1 MFCHEMV
8 QTHLSGMGVEW
19 LFNIEKAPWWGGVFE
34 RMVKSAK
41 RCLRKMIGQAKFS
54 LDELQTTVIEVESII
69 NSRPL
74 SYVSSNDLEEPL
86 TPSHLLIGRR
96 VLSLPDNLSHERELN
111 DGDFEV
117 SPTQLNRQMKHLNN
131 TLNQFWRRWREEF
144 LVGLRESHR
153 WKQKEASS
161 QSPISVGDLIVV
173 HDEGL
178 PRGFWKL
185 ARVESVIAGRD
196 GKVRGA
202 TVRLPT
208 KNRQPVLLRRPLRL
222 LYPLEVRSQEEAT
235 VTEASTG
242 DGVASKPTT
251 AEPEDEVGPG
261 DEVDCLPEAPRKV
274 VFRRP

>member
-54 LDELQTTVIEVESII
+54 LDELQTAVIEVESII

-74 SYVSSNDLEEPL
+74 SYV
-86 TPSHLLIGRR
+86 
-96 VLSLPDNLSHERELN
+96 
-111 DGDFEV
+111 
-117 SPTQLNRQMKHLNN
+117 
-131 TLNQFWRRWREEF
+131 
-144 LVGLRESHR
+144 
-153 WKQKEASS
+153 
-161 QSPISVGDLIVV
+161 
-173 HDEGL
+173 
-178 PRGFWKL
+178 
-185 ARVESVIAGRD
+185 AGRD

-222 LYPLEVRSQEEAT
+222 LYPLEVRSQEEGTA
-235 VTEASTG
+235 TEAGTG
-242 DGVASKPTT
+242 DRVASKPTT
-251 AEPEDEVGPG
+251 AEPKDEVGPG
-261 DEVDCLPEAPRKV
+261 DEVDCPPEAPREV
-274 VFRRP
+274 VSRRPRRAAAKRADERRRACTFELDDY